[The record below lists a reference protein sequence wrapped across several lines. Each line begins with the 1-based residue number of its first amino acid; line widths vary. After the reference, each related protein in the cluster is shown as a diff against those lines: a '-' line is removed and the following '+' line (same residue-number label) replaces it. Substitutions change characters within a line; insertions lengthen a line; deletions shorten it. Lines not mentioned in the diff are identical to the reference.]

1 MAWFRGAALT
11 GAGLVVAA
19 GLVVLATTPSAALDG
34 ANLRLAQA
42 GDPGPFPEEPVRPRR
57 VRTQIE
63 VTPVRPMHRECTFR
77 LVQEFRPSGTVIV
90 PRERCRWV
98 R

>member
-1 MAWFRGAALT
+1 MTQFRIAALV
-11 GAGLVVAA
+11 LAA
-19 GLVVLATTPSAALDG
+19 GLIVLAGKPAAALDG
-34 ANLRLAQA
+34 TNRQFAQA
-42 GDPGPFPEEPVRPRR
+42 GDQGPYSEERVRPRR

-63 VTPVRPMHRECTFR
+63 VTPLRPMHRECR
-77 LVQEFRPSGTVIV
+77 AWLVQEFRPSGTVIV

>member
-1 MAWFRGAALT
+1 MAWLHVAAL
-11 GAGLVVAA
+11 
-19 GLVVLATTPSAALDG
+19 VLATGLVALAARPTAALDG
-34 ANLRLAQA
+34 ANRQFAQVQA
-42 GDPGPFPEEPVRPRR
+42 NANGDEPVRPIRR
-57 VRTQIE
+57 ARTQIE
-63 VTPVRPMHRECTFR
+63 VTPVRPPHRECTFR